1 MQMTSEVK
9 HKWFCFAGE
18 PAPCQ
23 GYFPGDVLPCVC
35 TARNVVAALSQQA
48 IAAPALTSAK
58 AEAPAVPPEPGQK
71 ATVSA
76 AF

>member
-1 MQMTSEVK
+1 MNSEVK

-18 PAPCQ
+18 PAPCE

-35 TARNVVAALSQQA
+35 TTRNVVAELSQQA
-48 IAAPALTSAK
+48 LAAPALNRASAD
-58 AEAPAVPPEPGQK
+58 APAVSPEPGQK
-71 ATVSA
+71 AVAST